1 MGDWKRM
8 KWLPAGA
15 GALLCALGLAAL
27 IRPMAVMSPLPVLIG
42 LCVLVLGVTEVAYR
56 LCLRAAGEEGGP
68 PLLQGLAALAVGVVL
83 LLNRSVSIV
92 FLGVVLALWLFVS
105 AVLRGRLAVQRA
117 RAGLPWGSLAA
128 DGGLKLLLALF
139 MLLRPVKSMSLWT
152 QILGAAFLITG
163 VSVILSA
170 LYFDKAFHDTDD
182 F

>member
-1 MGDWKRM
+1 M
-8 KWLPAGA
+8 
-15 GALLCALGLAAL
+15 
-27 IRPMAVMSPLPVLIG
+27 
-42 LCVLVLGVTEVAYR
+42 
-56 LCLRAAGEEGGP
+56 
-68 PLLQGLAALAVGVVL
+68 
-83 LLNRSVSIV
+83 
-92 FLGVVLALWLFVS
+92 S

>member
-27 IRPMAVMSPLPVLIG
+27 IRPMAVMRLLPVLIG

-105 AVLRGRLAVQRA
+105 AVLRLAVQRA